1 MVAMSIIYHL
11 GLKAAKRCAAMR
23 PRTLARWLPMRTGLI
38 ADCLLPAELPAPA
51 HLADPAPL

>member
-1 MVAMSIIYHL
+1 MSIIYHL